1 MIASTPSGLF
11 CEDGAFHIDP
21 WQPVERALITH
32 AHGDHAHAGSRAY
45 LCAPECAPLLRHR
58 VPEALVDVQPWGLPI
73 TMGGVRVSFHPAGH
87 ILGSAQ
93 IRIERGGEV
102 WVVSGDY
109 KRAADPTCRPFEPVA
124 CHTFITEAT
133 FGLPI
138 YTWDPPGHIVADIM
152 EWWKGNRD
160 QGRSS
165 VLFCYALGKA
175 QRILAELCD
184 LAPAAVHLHGA
195 MLAFTEMYRGLGVR
209 LAATERVAEGARGH
223 ALAGSLVLAPL
234 SARGTRW
241 MRRFANPSTAFAS
254 GLMRSRGVRRQRG
267 FDLVF
272 VLSDHADWRALLD
285 TIAETGAS
293 RVLVTHGWS
302 DALARFLGE
311 QGLETGTI
319 ATRFEGEPGELA
331 SEPGT
336 PA

>member
-1 MIASTPSGLF
+1 MPRPSSP
-11 CEDGAFHIDP
+11 C
-21 WQPVERALITH
+21 
-32 AHGDHAHAGSRAY
+32 
-45 LCAPECAPLLRHR
+45 
-58 VPEALVDVQPWGLPI
+58 
-73 TMGGVRVSFHPAGH
+73 
-87 ILGSAQ
+87 
-93 IRIERGGEV
+93 
-102 WVVSGDY
+102 
-109 KRAADPTCRPFEPVA
+109 A

-209 LAATERVAEGARGH
+209 LAATERVAEGARGR

-234 SARGTRW
+234 SARGTPW

-254 GLMRSRGVRRQRG
+254 GLMRIRGVRRQRG
-267 FDLVF
+267 FDRGF

-285 TIAETGAS
+285 TIARDRRQPRARDAWLVRRVGAVPRRTRTGDRHDRDQVRGRTGGARVGTGGAS
-293 RVLVTHGWS
+293 VKRFAALYDAIDRTTS
-302 DALARFLGE
+302 TNAKIAALAAYFRDAPPADAAWAVFFL
-311 QGLETGTI
+311 TGRRLKRLIPWPLLRQWSRELTGVPEWLMES
-319 ATRFEGEPGELA
+319 ATRRSATWA
-331 SEPGT
+331 S
-336 PA
+336 